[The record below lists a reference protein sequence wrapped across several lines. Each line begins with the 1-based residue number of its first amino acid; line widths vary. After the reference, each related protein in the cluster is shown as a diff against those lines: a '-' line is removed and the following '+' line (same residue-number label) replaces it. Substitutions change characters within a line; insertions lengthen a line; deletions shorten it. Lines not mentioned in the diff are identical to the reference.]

1 MFNIGS
7 RGCEPDQ
14 LRYTGIVTAMQ
25 RNTHALADGEFD
37 VAIIGGGAFGAA
49 AAWDASL
56 RGLKTALIERN
67 DFSAGSSAECFKMVH
82 GGIRY
87 LQHMDIPRLRSS
99 CHERSAMLRIAP
111 HLVAPLPIVIPT
123 YGHGRKGKLFLGTG
137 MRLYDFLTLDRNTGI
152 ADRTRHIPATRF
164 LSRSE
169 LLALFPDID
178 DPELTGGA
186 VFDDGQMYSP
196 PRLVLAF
203 VKSAVGKGAVACN
216 YVEALDFLWE
226 GDRVRGVKAR
236 DRLEGNEIEIRAK
249 LVLNAAGPGAEYL
262 LERNPRFGQ
271 WRRGAFSRDACFIV
285 RRKPRSK
292 FALAIQGRTRDR
304 DSLVGRE
311 ARHMFVVPWRDFTLI
326 GVWHK
331 LFPDHPDMSVI
342 EEDELAAWIQEI
354 NGCCPALALAR
365 DDVVYR
371 NCGLVPFGD
380 GSVGTTEL
388 SFGKESRYIDHRAAH
403 GVSGLVTL
411 IGIRY
416 TTARG
421 DAAAALDMLLQ
432 QMPNAPGAAA
442 TATTPLAGGA
452 IEDFEALRA
461 GAQRVRDSGIAAAT
475 LDGLL
480 RNYGTEFGGVLN
492 LAKGDAAEAAPIG
505 GSDTIMAEVTHA
517 VRSEMAMKLD
527 DVIMRRTDLGSGCH
541 PGVAAV
547 NAVAGRMRTLL
558 GWSEEHLRG
567 EIEGTEAIL
576 SRHGAAEGAA

>member
-1 MFNIGS
+1 
-7 RGCEPDQ
+7 
-14 LRYTGIVTAMQ
+14 MQ
-25 RNTHALADGEFD
+25 RDTHALANGEFD

-87 LQHMDIPRLRSS
+87 LQHADIPRLRSS

-137 MRLYDFLTLDRNTGI
+137 MRLYDFLTLDRNAGI
-152 ADRTRHIPATRF
+152 ADRTRHIPGTRF

-169 LLALFPDID
+169 VLALFPDID

-226 GDRVRGVKAR
+226 GDRVRGVRAR
-236 DRLEGNEIEIRAK
+236 DRLDGSEIEIRAK

-271 WRRGAFSRDACFIV
+271 WQRGAFSRDACFIV

-292 FALAIQGRTRDR
+292 YALAIQGRSRDR

-331 LFPDHPDMSVI
+331 LFPDHPDKTVV
-342 EEDELAAWIQEI
+342 EEE
-354 NGCCPALALAR
+354 
-365 DDVVYR
+365 
-371 NCGLVPFGD
+371 
-380 GSVGTTEL
+380 EL
-388 SFGKESRYIDHRAAH
+388 STLDPRDQRLLPGARAHARGCRLQELRSRTFRRWQRRDLRAQLRERVALHRSQQGPRRLGARHVDRHPLHDGAWRCGRRSRYAASADAECAGRTRDRKNAARRRGNRGFRGPARGRAARPGSKH
-403 GVSGLVTL
+403 C
-411 IGIRY
+411 RY
-416 TTARG
+416 DARW
-421 DAAAALDMLLQ
+421 
-432 QMPNAPGAAA
+432 
-442 TATTPLAGGA
+442 LAS
-452 IEDFEALRA
+452 EPWHRLRRHPRL
-461 GAQRVRDSGIAAAT
+461 G
-475 LDGLL
+475 
-480 RNYGTEFGGVLN
+480 
-492 LAKGDAAEAAPIG
+492 KG
-505 GSDTIMAEVTHA
+505 
-517 VRSEMAMKLD
+517 
-527 DVIMRRTDLGSGCH
+527 
-541 PGVAAV
+541 
-547 NAVAGRMRTLL
+547 
-558 GWSEEHLRG
+558 
-567 EIEGTEAIL
+567 
-576 SRHGAAEGAA
+576 